1 MSNRPPGMK
10 VLALLLASPL
20 ILAACGGPGVRG
32 QPPAD
37 EEAAPPPDN
46 PPPPVTVRF
55 DDKSIS
61 LTAYTYCYAD
71 VCADGMPPKKPPHVG
86 SPDEVIVE
94 FPLDGW
100 SFGAE
105 FTPAGDECGRQQ
117 GTSLEAIDDG
127 SFRLRPVGRADTY
140 DVTLSGQ
147 GDGDLFV
154 AFRWTTPKDG
164 PLPKP
169 AATLGIITD
178 YGAGPT
184 AYSTE
189 LSLSNLAKTP
199 KKASATITV
208 RAENGKHVTFEASR
222 EDHGCEPE
230 GSVYFTAPEA
240 EGKAAAAFGGNRFTY
255 EVEIVLDGVR
265 YIGTATWP
273 DDEIP
278 DYEPYVDLQFT
289 PPLPA
294 LGR

>member
-1 MSNRPPGMK
+1 MR
-10 VLALLLASPL
+10 VLALLLVSPL
-20 ILAACGGPGVRG
+20 ILAACGGNVFRG
-32 QPPAD
+32 EPPAD
-37 EEAAPPPDN
+37 EAEPPPDN

-55 DDKSIS
+55 DNSSIS
-61 LTAYTYCYAD
+61 LTAYTYCYGD
-71 VCADGMPPKKPPHVG
+71 VCADGMPPEKPPHVG
-86 SPDEVIVE
+86 KPDEVIVE

-105 FTPAGDECGRQQ
+105 FTPAGEECGRQQ
-117 GTSLEAIDDG
+117 GTSLEAIDDRT
-127 SFRLRPVGRADTY
+127 FRLRPVGRADTY

-169 AATLGIITD
+169 TSALAILSD

-184 AYSTE
+184 GGTVE
-189 LSLSNLAKTP
+189 LSLSNLAETP

-208 RAENGKHVTFEASR
+208 RAENGKHVTFEAAR
-222 EDHGCEPE
+222 EDHGCESE
-230 GSVYFTAPEA
+230 GSVYWKTPEA
-240 EGKAAAAFGGNRFTY
+240 NGNAAAALGGSRFTY
-255 EVEIVLDGVR
+255 QVEIILDGAR
-265 YIGTATWP
+265 YVGTATWP

-278 DYEPYVDLQFT
+278 DFEPYVALRFT

-294 LGR
+294 LSR